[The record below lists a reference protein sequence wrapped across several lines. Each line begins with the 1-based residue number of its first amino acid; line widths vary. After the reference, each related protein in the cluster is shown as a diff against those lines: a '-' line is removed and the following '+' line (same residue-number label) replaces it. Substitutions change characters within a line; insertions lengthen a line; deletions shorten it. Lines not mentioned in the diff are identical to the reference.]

1 MITIARCLVAEN
13 PILILDEATSSIDS
27 LSEKH
32 IQSVFSDIMVS
43 HTSFF
48 VAHRL
53 SSVTDSDLILVMR
66 DGRLVEK
73 GSHTEL
79 MALNGFYSELFM
91 SQF

>member
-1 MITIARCLVAEN
+1 M
-13 PILILDEATSSIDS
+13 
-27 LSEKH
+27 
-32 IQSVFSDIMVS
+32 
-43 HTSFF
+43 
-48 VAHRL
+48 AHRL